1 MKAHTQRCLS
11 GLRST
16 IGNRV
21 TGELVRRFKSSS
33 LRQKIAPC
41 FGVLFSYIPNFE
53 EDLRV
58 GAVLREQNAL
68 PNGAYIT
75 KYSTAKATIDNCR
88 AGRDAKVANP
98 LLCASISKT
107 FGNFVEGLF
116 FVFFRK
122 ISKFHPTFYPK
133 NKEPNTCFKVI
144 CDFTLVLSKS
154 GYINNAVKNNFS
166 QNNSYNSFCC
176 SN

>member
-1 MKAHTQRCLS
+1 
-11 GLRST
+11 
-16 IGNRV
+16 
-21 TGELVRRFKSSS
+21 
-33 LRQKIAPC
+33 
-41 FGVLFSYIPNFE
+41 VLFSYIPNFE

-107 FGNFVEGLF
+107 FGILSK
-116 FVFFRK
+116 VFFSCFGK
-122 ISKFHPTFYPK
+122 NSNFHPTFYPK
-133 NKEPNTCFKVI
+133 NNGNNTCFKDI